1 MANGEYTS
9 IINVDALSVPVLA
22 ATVFAAE
29 ENSLFLGGNLIP
41 VVNAPNGVLQVP
53 ELASVTA
60 STISSEA
67 DPGVDLD
74 ALTITD
80 TKNTITCD
88 LIASRAVVRDLG
100 NVDPNEIGRLLG
112 KSVATTF
119 DKAVYTALDSAT
131 ASTTDQFPE
140 PTVDSIFDAVGQ
152 IRANGEMGQLYAV
165 LSPTAGV
172 GLMQAIGTAAYAG
185 GDLQTEA
192 LRSGYVGNLAGVQM
206 FMSSNITTA
215 NTAGYMFGEDAMR
228 IAMQKNVDIEIAR
241 RAAAVGFDVV
251 SSLHAKPALIDAG
264 RAVKLINVA

>member
-29 ENSLFLGGNLIP
+29 ESSLFLGGNLVP

-60 STISSEA
+60 STISTEA

-112 KSVATTF
+112 KSCATTF
-119 DKAVYTALDSAT
+119 DKAVYAALDASAT
-131 ASTTDQFPE
+131 AATTDQFPE

-206 FMSSNITTA
+206 FMSSNVTTT
-215 NTAGYMFGEDAMR
+215 NTAGYIFGEDAMR

-251 SSLHAKPALIDAG
+251 ASLHAKPAVIDGG
-264 RAVKLINVA
+264 RAVKLINV